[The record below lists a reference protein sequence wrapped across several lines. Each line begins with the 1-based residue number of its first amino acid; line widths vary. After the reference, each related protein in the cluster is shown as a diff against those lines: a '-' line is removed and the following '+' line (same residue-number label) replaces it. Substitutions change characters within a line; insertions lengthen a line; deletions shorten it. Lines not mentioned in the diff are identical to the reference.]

1 MDLGL
6 ECCCLNY
13 LTDNRL
19 RIYERAGTRIAL
31 GLQYSREL
39 NGSGARCTNIA
50 LLQLEEHA

>member
-39 NGSGARCTNIA
+39 NGSGACCTIIA
-50 LLQLEEHA
+50 LLQ